1 MSTHETCAVQK
12 RAHFIELQL
21 LLNSLA
27 SNILVKDKVLAES
40 RFS

>member
-1 MSTHETCAVQK
+1 MRLVLCQSEL
-12 RAHFIELQL
+12 IELLL